1 MTLISL
7 HIDSENGEKII
18 YERVV
23 MRSGLL
29 LATVG
34 GLALLSLGCGD
45 ETSDAVERWDKACQA
60 YCDAEE
66 ECKDPGWARCRSECS
81 QDRRKIESQSVERSE
96 EHTSELRHV
105 AISYA

>member
-1 MTLISL
+1 
-7 HIDSENGEKII
+7 
-18 YERVV
+18 

-81 QDRRKIESQSVERSE
+81 QDRRKIESQSVECIDADTTWMRCVNNSIYCPSDVD
-96 EHTSELRHV
+96 TCDSAADR
-105 AISYA
+105 AYNACGF